1 MATVIGNG
9 EGVLPNEGIFH
20 CSYKLPWGLLLIL
33 LCADQ
38 ANILLSFDSIE
49 IHVKYIWKYIP
60 LTYKESQLR
69 HTSKVTGFRKQV
81 PKIYNWSAIGAPDGA
96 QHRKCNELRSI
107 GYKVQIEELNCI
119 LCKFHFALFYSVF
132 WKQTLEI
139 LERAATAASVCLE
152 PLLATTLARSQDCS
166 NSSYKPFQL
175 SRRRQTWRQSSKVWT
190 SKEDKSFWLKK
201 SILTRNMTW
210 KPLILIHNPLT
221 FGITIINPWEM
232 LSSHLFCQHYYK
244 VWVPWVPSSCSFLWI
259 LLNFFWAKA
268 CTFRGSCRSLTRS

>member
-1 MATVIGNG
+1 MWSTYGNTYRLHTKRANYVMLRKWLDL
-9 EGVLPNEGIFH
+9 ESKYQN
-20 CSYKLPWGLLLIL
+20 LLLER
-33 LCADQ
+33 
-38 ANILLSFDSIE
+38 NRSI
-49 IHVKYIWKYIP
+49 
-60 LTYKESQLR
+60 R
-69 HTSKVTGFRKQV
+69 
-81 PKIYNWSAIGAPDGA
+81 WSATPKMQWIKLNIAKLA
-96 QHRKCNELRSI
+96 N
-107 GYKVQIEELNCI
+107 KVQVAEPNCI